1 MSNLN
6 TNYENMKKY
15 KFETLFIKKSN
26 LNMKIPVW
34 NMTYEKYQAPLSAQG
49 HCAVFVPGCLGPLWT
64 ETLAQVASVG
74 KTSRFWDLRASERE
88 GFKGEWTRR
97 LWGRI
102 NTRNIEGRGNAGS
115 FRANEWR
122 NAVGLR
128 GIESEEIWRRVNA
141 IEWGEMQGV
150 SQQKQGV
157 LEQTSE
163 GTQWVWGESNV
174 KEYGGRMSSLIY

>member
-1 MSNLN
+1 M
-6 TNYENMKKY
+6 
-15 KFETLFIKKSN
+15 
-26 LNMKIPVW
+26 
-34 NMTYEKYQAPLSAQG
+34 
-49 HCAVFVPGCLGPLWT
+49 
-64 ETLAQVASVG
+64 
-74 KTSRFWDLRASERE
+74 E
-88 GFKGEWTRR
+88 GFGGESTQGILKDGKRR
-97 LWGRI
+97 
-102 NTRNIEGRGNAGS
+102 E

-163 GTQWVWGESNV
+163 GTQWVWGESNA
-174 KEYGGRMSSLIY
+174 EGYGGRMSSLIY

>member
-1 MSNLN
+1 
-6 TNYENMKKY
+6 
-15 KFETLFIKKSN
+15 
-26 LNMKIPVW
+26 
-34 NMTYEKYQAPLSAQG
+34 MTYEKYQAPTSAQRALCSVRSRVPWPLVNWNFG
-49 HCAVFVPGCLGPLWT
+49 PGCISGQNIKVLG
-64 ETLAQVASVG
+64 
-74 KTSRFWDLRASERE
+74 LRASERE

-163 GTQWVWGESNV
+163 GTQWVWGESNA
-174 KEYGGRMSSLIY
+174 KGYGGRMSSLIY

>member
-1 MSNLN
+1 MS
-6 TNYENMKKY
+6 
-15 KFETLFIKKSN
+15 
-26 LNMKIPVW
+26 W
-34 NMTYEKYQAPLSAQG
+34 APLGVQICLWNPHESPTKPYCQTKDSISWS
-49 HCAVFVPGCLGPLWT
+49 VFAHLGPLQA
-64 ETLAQVASVG
+64 EALQQLASVG
-74 KTSRFWDLRASERE
+74 KTSRFWGLRASERE
-88 GFKGEWTRR
+88 GFKGEWTEKALGANQHKEYWR
-97 LWGRI
+97 
-102 NTRNIEGRGNAGS
+102 TGNAGS

-163 GTQWVWGESNV
+163 GTQWVWGESNA
-174 KEYGGRMSSLIY
+174 KGYGGRMSSLIY